1 MATKFSGKWPVLLI
15 LILSLAA
22 SGCSKSSNG
31 ASPQAGASSS
41 PQLPVSETYY
51 IFDTVVT
58 VKVYDAKVTKDNF
71 TEIGDILNNV
81 DRWLNRENADSD
93 IAKVNAKAG
102 REPVEVSPQAFT
114 AVKAALTDSQKSS
127 GVFDLTVGPLVDLWA
142 IGKGGE
148 HKPDD
153 AAIAKAKAL
162 VGYRDVVLDE
172 AKHTVFL
179 KRPGMSLDIGGT
191 GKGYAADLIA
201 DYLKGKG
208 FDSAIVDMG
217 GNLLTVGVKPDGS
230 EWNIGIQNPD
240 KSRGNTIG
248 TIKTGPKAIVASGI
262 YERFFIENGVRYHH
276 IMDSS
281 TGAPVQN
288 ELASVTIITDGAMT
302 GEGLDNL
309 VFAYGL
315 EKGLDYVDSRPDV
328 EAIFITKD
336 HKVYVSK
343 ELKGKLEMMDSEF
356 TLAGE

>member
-1 MATKFSGKWPVLLI
+1 MTTKKRGKWPLLLI

-22 SGCSKSSNG
+22 GGCGKQASQASKGG
-31 ASPQAGASSS
+31 AETE
-41 PQLPVSETYY
+41 LPVSETYY
-51 IFDTVVT
+51 IFGTVVT
-58 VKVYDAKVTKDNF
+58 VKVYDAKVTKENF
-71 TEIGDILNNV
+71 AKIGDILNNV
-81 DRWLNRENADSD
+81 DRWLNRENKDSD
-93 IAKVNAKAG
+93 IAKVNRMAG
-102 REPVEVSPQAFT
+102 KEAVAVAPETFA
-114 AVKAALTDSQKSS
+114 AVKFALEDSQKSK
-127 GVFDLTVGPLVDLWA
+127 GVFDLTVGPLVDLWG
-142 IGKGGE
+142 IGKEGAR
-148 HKPDD
+148 KPAD
-153 AAIAKAKAL
+153 AAIAQAQAL
-162 VGYRDVVLDE
+162 VGYQDVVLDE
-172 AKHTVFL
+172 AQHTIML

-201 DYLKGKG
+201 DYLVAQG
-208 FDSAIVDMG
+208 FGSNIIDMG
-217 GNLLTVGVKPDGS
+217 GNLLTVGLKPDGS

-248 TIKTGPKAIVASGI
+248 TIKVGPLAVVASGI

-276 IMDSS
+276 IMDTS

-288 ELASVTIITDGAMT
+288 ELASVTILSDGAMV

-315 EKGLDYVDSRPDV
+315 EKGLEYVDARDHV

-343 ELKGKLEMMDSEF
+343 GLKGRLELLDAGF